1 MVEAVLRSRLARVL
15 LAGALIALSI
25 WAFLPHIA
33 YRVAPTAFVNAELLR
48 ITAPM
53 AGRLADDLPRKGDF
67 IEQTRTLKLTETL
80 APDRR
85 HLLDLEQQRAV
96 AKDRAELAKRQLDEI
111 GTFDRELETR
121 IEAYRAGMIERL
133 GQQIAEAE
141 AEKTGCLAEFQQR
154 QDIGT
159 RMGQLA
165 KSGHTSQI
173 RSAEAAALQE
183 ANAARCEM
191 AEARV
196 RRLKVERDSVQGRV
210 YLHDG
215 ASDVPYSQQQRDR
228 LMLRRQELETEFLQQ
243 SSRVVQLAT
252 EIAGERDR
260 LNRLG
265 HSDVVLPAGHVVWS
279 VSASP
284 GSTVTEGQVILDL
297 ADCTHRFVAV
307 DLREREF
314 ERFKSGA
321 SVTVRLVGSEG
332 WRQGTVRQ
340 VLGSAARTDN
350 RLLAAQ
356 IPRPTSNSIVME
368 VELLG
373 DKSEVERNIF
383 CNIGR
388 MAEVRFERG
397 DFGLASRA
405 SDAWAWLTRTKPLP
419 DTVGSAG
426 SE

>member
-1 MVEAVLRSRLARVL
+1 
-15 LAGALIALSI
+15 
-25 WAFLPHIA
+25 
-33 YRVAPTAFVNAELLR
+33 
-48 ITAPM
+48 
-53 AGRLADDLPRKGDF
+53 
-67 IEQTRTLKLTETL
+67 
-80 APDRR
+80 
-85 HLLDLEQQRAV
+85 
-96 AKDRAELAKRQLDEI
+96 
-111 GTFDRELETR
+111 
-121 IEAYRAGMIERL
+121 
-133 GQQIAEAE
+133 
-141 AEKTGCLAEFQQR
+141 
-154 QDIGT
+154 
-159 RMGQLA
+159 MGQLA

-260 LNRLG
+260 LKRLG

-405 SDAWAWLTRTKPLP
+405 SDAWAWLTGTKPLP